1 MSVTMPDRQAEP
13 AGGFLVHPET
23 VRKHQEALLVLS
35 DGSVW
40 KGRSDLL
47 SGLDLTS
54 LKSHLSSLPA
64 AGEGATLRGCIT
76 AAGATTPLHAA
87 VALAVAQG
95 EIGRP

>member
-23 VRKHQEALLVLS
+23 ARHNQEALLVLS

-40 KGRSDLL
+40 KGRSVGSPAGATGDVRLVGGLAAVGETGLL

-54 LKSHLSSLPA
+54 LKSHLSTLPA
-64 AGEGATLRGCIT
+64 AGEASRK
-76 AAGATTPLHAA
+76 
-87 VALAVAQG
+87 
-95 EIGRP
+95 